1 MNPFQPIQ
9 VFHSKVIA
17 LKTRPCASAVDKM
30 KITTIFLMVKIWRHF
45 CTECSSDEDWRKALK
60 MGTTLIYPV
69 FIISILVVSVL
80 QVKATIY
87 VDWAPFSHMFLL
99 QKRGVQLPFLHQ
111 MVDTSVCVILNDVA
125 VVRLSMKRKKKSE
138 ALRGRTFADC
148 VY

>member
-111 MVDTSVCVILNDVA
+111 MVDTSVRN
-125 VVRLSMKRKKKSE
+125 SKRRRGFTTFHEKKKEDRSSP
-138 ALRGRTFADC
+138 
-148 VY
+148 